1 MNTDLTNMGP
11 PQPAVEPYSTGDS
24 VTVYV
29 DEKDVDAEYH
39 GTECTVVNR
48 FTDDLNT
55 ETDRETDQYTYRL
68 EAKSTGNVLPVDFR
82 HTDLVPSRQANE

>member
-1 MNTDLTNMGP
+1 MQP
-11 PQPAVEPYSTGDS
+11 PQPATEPYSIDDS

-29 DEKDVDAEYH
+29 ADEDVDAEYH
-39 GTECTVVNR
+39 DTECTVVNR

-68 EAKSTGNVLPVDFR
+68 KAKATGDVLPVDFR
-82 HTDLVPSRQANE
+82 HADLVPSQQINE

>member
-1 MNTDLTNMGP
+1 MQP
-11 PQPAVEPYSTGDS
+11 PQPASEPYSSGDS

-29 DEKDVDAEYH
+29 ADDDVDAEYH

-68 EAKSTGNVLPVDFR
+68 EAKATGDVLPVDFR
-82 HTDLVPSRQANE
+82 HADLVPPQQVNE